1 MRLTT
6 PGTHTSFSHPR
17 GIPAFFRLPM
27 QAFVEAYGA
36 APEVLV
42 TGDTSLTLPYI
53 PAHLDYML

>member
-1 MRLTT
+1 
-6 PGTHTSFSHPR
+6 
-17 GIPAFFRLPM
+17 
-27 QAFVEAYGA
+27 VEAYGA